1 MHSSH
6 PFPHPNLWP
15 YSISSISSIS
25 SSSSK
30 CFFPRLLRRL
40 WSRATCMLQWLW
52 AFLWSQCCNNVA
64 IMINSDQQSVH
75 GCSQRLWWTLPVLLQ
90 LSLALVPATMRIL
103 QMTPLR
109 AGELRCISSFD
120 PMSAFPPYLISKYH
134 KLSQYNYIYT
144 SEKQEPHTVMWGIII
159 YIIYIM

>member
-120 PMSAFPPYLISKYH
+120 PILCPHFHLTSSQNIINYH
-134 KLSQYNYIYT
+134 N
-144 SEKQEPHTVMWGIII
+144 III
-159 YIIYIM
+159 YIQAKNKNPTQWCGE